1 MLLAGATGLVGC
13 ECLRLLAAHPRVHEV
28 RALVRRP
35 LDTVPG
41 PRVRAL
47 VGSFDRLA
55 EHPDW
60 FRTDAIICALG
71 TTMRDAGS
79 RAGFRRV
86 DFEYPLAIARLGLA
100 QDAPHFLLVS
110 AVGARAE
117 SRVFYNRVKGEIEDA
132 IRGLGYPRITIAR
145 PSLLLGERREP
156 RWGETLAKPFGFLMP
171 ARWAPV
177 HARQVAAA
185 LVAAALED
193 GAGVRVIENA
203 ELRRT
208 IPR

>member
-13 ECLRLLAAHPRVHEV
+13 ECLRLLAADPAVGEV

-35 LDTVPG
+35 LETVPG

-79 RAGFRRV
+79 RAAFRRV

-117 SRVFYNRVKGEIEDA
+117 SPVFYNRVKGEIEDA
-132 IRGLGYPRITIAR
+132 IRELGYPRVTIVR
-145 PSLLLGERREP
+145 PSLLLGDRREP

-208 IPR
+208 TPR